1 MEGMY
6 FEQKGVYIKLH
17 KLYKLTSISVGVL
30 VVFQVSV
37 VCITSAHAACPLFYY
52 LNIWV
57 VYKDNKICIYM
68 QIYIYM

>member
-52 LNIWV
+52 LNI
-57 VYKDNKICIYM
+57 
-68 QIYIYM
+68 